1 METVTPFG
9 TLLRRLRKAQDL
21 SQEALALRAFCALD
35 TVKKIESGRR
45 RPSRQ
50 LADQLAD
57 VLGLEA
63 TARAHFLAVAR
74 PAEVDADETGADDL
88 GERAVALAAPHR
100 PLPRQVT
107 PFIGRVRELAAL
119 LDVLAQ
125 PDARLVTIVAPGGMG
140 KTRLALTAAERVRD
154 AASFP
159 SGVAFA
165 SLGPVAAPA
174 GLDPAI
180 ADALGLPLDPAGT
193 RSPRAQLL
201 DYLRA
206 KALLLVLDN
215 CEHLLDSVTELASAI
230 RAEAPAVIVLATS
243 RERLGLRTERLF
255 PLDGMVTEI
264 DGAAL
269 FAATSQAVQPTFAL
283 DETTRPQVA
292 AICAQVGGM
301 PLAIE
306 LAAGWADTLS
316 LDEIAAELARGD
328 ELLTSTAS
336 DLPARHRSV
345 RAVWG
350 TTWAR
355 LSAEERAVFSQ
366 VAVFRGGGTRR
377 ALQAVTGA
385 SLGQL
390 HALVGKALLRYDP
403 ERERYAVH
411 ELLRQY
417 AAERLAEDASA
428 ERGAQE
434 RHATYYLSAMAERE
448 VALKGAGQRV
458 ALDVIGKEIENVRAA
473 WQWAAEAG
481 DLGLLAPAVGA
492 LSLAYEWLGRSEDG
506 LAAMRMAASA
516 VAAVAPTAPGEL
528 LAVLLAAQA
537 RFAFLLG
544 DASGTAGLLL
554 QAQVLLDGQSGATI
568 DAACAQVLLQLGHCA
583 ASQDFAA
590 AHDAYSR
597 SQALFETV
605 GDQWGVATAL
615 AGLGWIA
622 IELSTNY
629 VLARQLLEQSVA
641 RYRAF
646 GEQIGLGETLT
657 KLSNA
662 ARYLGHIPESLA
674 LAREAYALAQA
685 SGNPHLIARSA
696 SNLGIA
702 LYWTT
707 AKEEAYT
714 TLRMALAITLE
725 FSFQAELPNAY
736 YRLGN
741 AARGLGRY
749 AEARVAYTRGL
760 AAAQRLDDR
769 LNICFILE
777 GLSTVALAEGALA
790 EALRL
795 VEEAIATS
803 IRLGEGQNQRLALRT
818 GALAARH
825 LGDVQRA
832 EGYVVRGLRL
842 ALATRQWSACLGAA
856 ALLLADRGA
865 PEYVAALF
873 DYAGWTH
880 LVKGDMWHE
889 DMQMRELGAVVAALP
904 PDVAAAARARWEGRD
919 YWEALAEL
927 LAELEAEGWGSER

>member
-63 TARAHFLAVAR
+63 PARTQFLAVAR
-74 PAEVDADETGADDL
+74 PAEADADETGADDP
-88 GERAVALAAPHR
+88 GERAVALAATHR

-107 PFIGRVRELAAL
+107 PFIGRARELAAL
-119 LDVLAQ
+119 LDALAQ
-125 PDARLVTIVAPGGMG
+125 PDTRLVTIVAPGGMG
-140 KTRLALTAAERVRD
+140 KTRLALTAAERLRD

-165 SLGPVAAPA
+165 SLAPVAEPA

-215 CEHLLDSVTELASAI
+215 CEHLLDSVAELASGI

-269 FAATSQAVQPTFAL
+269 FAATSEAVQPAFAL

-336 DLPARHRSV
+336 DLPAHHRSV

-417 AAERLAEDASA
+417 AAEQLAEDATA

-448 VALKGAGQRV
+448 VALKGAGQCA
-458 ALDVIGKEIENVRAA
+458 ALDAIGKDIENVRAA
-473 WQWAAEAG
+473 WQWAVEAG
-481 DLGLLAPAVGA
+481 DIALLAPAAGA

-506 LAAMRMAASA
+506 LAAMRLAAALPS
-516 VAAVAPTAPGEL
+516 PTEVRAR
-528 LAVLLAAQA
+528 LLAAQA
-537 RFAFLLG
+537 RFAFLRG
-544 DASGTAGLLL
+544 D
-554 QAQVLLDGQSGATI
+554 
-568 DAACAQVLLQLGHCA
+568 
-583 ASQDFAA
+583 
-590 AHDAYSR
+590 R
-597 SQALFETV
+597 
-605 GDQWGVATAL
+605 
-615 AGLGWIA
+615 
-622 IELSTNY
+622 
-629 VLARQLLEQSVA
+629 
-641 RYRAF
+641 
-646 GEQIGLGETLT
+646 
-657 KLSNA
+657 
-662 ARYLGHIPESLA
+662 P
-674 LAREAYALAQA
+674 
-685 SGNPHLIARSA
+685 
-696 SNLGIA
+696 
-702 LYWTT
+702 
-707 AKEEAYT
+707 
-714 TLRMALAITLE
+714 
-725 FSFQAELPNAY
+725 
-736 YRLGN
+736 
-741 AARGLGRY
+741 
-749 AEARVAYTRGL
+749 
-760 AAAQRLDDR
+760 
-769 LNICFILE
+769 
-777 GLSTVALAEGALA
+777 GALA
-790 EALRL
+790 LLEHAQADVDAR
-795 VEEAIATS
+795 
-803 IRLGEGQNQRLALRT
+803 GEG
-818 GALAARH
+818 GA
-825 LGDVQRA
+825 
-832 EGYVVRGLRL
+832 
-842 ALATRQWSACLGAA
+842 T
-856 ALLLADRGA
+856 AD
-865 PEYVAALF
+865 
-873 DYAGWTH
+873 
-880 LVKGDMWHE
+880 
-889 DMQMRELGAVVAALP
+889 
-904 PDVAAAARARWEGRD
+904 AARA
-919 YWEALAEL
+919 
-927 LAELEAEGWGSER
+927 